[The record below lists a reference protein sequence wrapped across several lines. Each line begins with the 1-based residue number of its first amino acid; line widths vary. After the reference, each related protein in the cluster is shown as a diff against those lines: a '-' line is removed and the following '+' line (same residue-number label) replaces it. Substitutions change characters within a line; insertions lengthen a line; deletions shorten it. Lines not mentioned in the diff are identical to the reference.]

1 MSTLVFVYFPAPI
14 TLYPAFKYPTYYT
27 SFGGCTSAPLRIS
40 VSRELRVVLEALLQT
55 VIFFVIH
62 WVISLMVSGGGEGG
76 GCSFYVYDLFVFGV
90 HNVDCSCKEGGQF
103 GCYLFLLRHS

>member
-76 GCSFYVYDLFVFGV
+76 G
-90 HNVDCSCKEGGQF
+90 
-103 GCYLFLLRHS
+103 LLVLRLRLIRIRGPQRGLLL